1 MGIMGGPIE
10 LGCYKWYQSNLE
22 MLTNIVFSAPS
33 EEKNLEKFSRVRMN
47 KGKVAER
54 TRVSLWG

>member
-1 MGIMGGPIE
+1 MGGPIE

-33 EEKNLEKFSRVRMN
+33 EEKNLEKFSRVC
-47 KGKVAER
+47 KSDAKVR
-54 TRVSLWG
+54 